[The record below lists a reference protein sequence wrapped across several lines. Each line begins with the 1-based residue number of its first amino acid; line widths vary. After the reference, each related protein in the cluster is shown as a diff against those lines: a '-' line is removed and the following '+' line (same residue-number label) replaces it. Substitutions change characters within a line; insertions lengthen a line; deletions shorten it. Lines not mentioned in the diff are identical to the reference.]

1 MFYIKPDFYDSFK
14 CIADKCTDS
23 CCIGWEID
31 VDEIALRKYQN
42 LQSPFGDEIRS
53 EIIKS
58 EDGNYCFRLSE
69 KERCPFLNENN
80 LCDIII
86 KCGESF
92 LCDICREHPRFY
104 EWFIGVTECGLGLC
118 CEEVCRILLENEE
131 PFSLV
136 EESDG
141 EEIVLKTKEEVAE
154 SDFYIF
160 LSAFREKLFEILF
173 NKDLSFEE
181 KLVKIL
187 SKTEAFC
194 GEKFKIRNYK
204 NSLELYKK
212 TEPIDE
218 KWTLYINDLSDSL
231 TDVLNVEKD
240 FIENT
245 KGDMLYSKI
254 LAYIIYRHFT
264 KAVFDKSIKER
275 ICFAVES
282 VRFILLC
289 DMKTYFEKGELTLK
303 DRIENLKNWSKQ
315 IEYSEENTDLL
326 IYGEE

>member
-1 MFYIKPDFYDSFK
+1 MFTIKPDFYDKFK
-14 CIADKCTDS
+14 CIAGKCSDS

-31 VDEIALRKYQN
+31 VDEAALEKYSKIN
-42 LQSPFGDEIRS
+42 TPIGEKIRS
-53 EIIKS
+53 QIIKS
-58 EDGNYCFRLSE
+58 EDGSYCFKLAE
-69 KERCPFLNENN
+69 NERCPFLNKDN

-141 EEIVLKTKEEVAE
+141 KEIVLEAEDDVAE
-154 SDFYIF
+154 SDYYIF

-173 NKDLSFEE
+173 RKDIGFED
-181 KLVKIL
+181 KLVKVL
-187 SKTEAFC
+187 SKTESFC
-194 GEKFKIRNYK
+194 DRKIKIRNYK

-218 KWTLYINDLSDSL
+218 NWTEYIRKLSENFQSI
-231 TDVLNVEKD
+231 LNVETEFKEK
-240 FIENT
+240 I
-245 KGDMLYSKI
+245 KADMIYSKI
-254 LAYIIYRHFT
+254 LAYVLYRHFT
-264 KAVFDKSIKER
+264 KAVFDESIKER

-282 VRFILLC
+282 VKFIYLC

-326 IYGEE
+326 IYGE

>member
-1 MFYIKPDFYDSFK
+1 MFIIKPGFYDEFK

-31 VDEIALRKYQN
+31 VDENAFEKYSK
-42 LQSPFGDEIRS
+42 LQSPLGEEIRS
-53 EIIKS
+53 EIVKA
-58 EDGNYCFRLSE
+58 EDGSYCFRLSE
-69 KERCPFLNENN
+69 NERCPFLNENN

-86 KCGESF
+86 NCGENY

-104 EWFIGVTECGLGLC
+104 EWFVGVTECGLGFC
-118 CEEVCRILLENEE
+118 CEEVCRLLIENEE

-141 EEIVLKTKEEVAE
+141 EEIILETKEDVAE

-160 LSAFREKLFEILF
+160 LSAFRDNLFEILF
-173 NKDLSFEE
+173 SKDISFEE
-181 KLVKIL
+181 KLVKVL
-187 SKTEAFC
+187 SETENFC
-194 GEKFKIRNYK
+194 SEKIKIRNYK

-218 KWTLYINDLSDSL
+218 NWTDYIRKLSENFQGI
-231 TDVLNVEKD
+231 LNVEPEFK
-240 FIENT
+240 ERT

-275 ICFAVES
+275 IQFAVES
-282 VRFILLC
+282 VRFIYLC
-289 DMKTYFEKGELTLK
+289 DMKTYFENGELTLK

-315 IEYSEENTDLL
+315 IEYSDENTELL

>member
-1 MFYIKPDFYDSFK
+1 MFTIKPDFYDSFK

-31 VDEIALRKYQN
+31 VDEFALEKYN
-42 LQSPFGDEIRS
+42 NINNDFGKKIRS
-53 EIIKS
+53 QIIKS
-58 EDGNYCFRLSE
+58 EDGSNCFALAE
-69 KERCPFLNENN
+69 NERCPFLNQRN

-86 KCGESF
+86 NCGEDH

-104 EWFIGVTECGLGLC
+104 EWFVGVTECGLGLC
-118 CEEVCRILLENEE
+118 CEEVCRILLENDE

-141 EEIVLKTKEEVAE
+141 KEIVFEDNEEVAE

-160 LSAFREKLFEILF
+160 LSAFREELFKILF
-173 NKDLSFEE
+173 DKNFNFEE
-181 KLVKIL
+181 KLVKVL
-187 SKTEAFC
+187 SKTEDFC
-194 GEKFKIRNYK
+194 GEKIKIRNYK

-218 KWTLYINDLSDSL
+218 NWTKYINFLRGNYK
-231 TDVLNVEKD
+231 DVLEIEKD
-240 FIENT
+240 FQEKTN
-245 KGDMLYSKI
+245 GGMLYSKI

-275 ICFAVES
+275 ICFAVEA
-282 VRFILLC
+282 VRFIYLC
-289 DMKTYFEKGELTLK
+289 DIKTYSEKGELSLK

-315 IEYSEENTDLL
+315 IEYSEENTGLL
-326 IYGEE
+326 IYGE

>member
-1 MFYIKPDFYDSFK
+1 MFYIKLDFYDEFK
-14 CIADKCTDS
+14 CIAGECTDS

-31 VDEIALRKYQN
+31 IDDTAFEKYN
-42 LQSPFGDEIRS
+42 KINTSFGDKIRS
-53 EIIKS
+53 QIIKS
-58 EDGNYCFRLSE
+58 EDGSNCFKLSE
-69 KERCPFLNENN
+69 NERCPFLNKKN

-86 KCGESF
+86 SCGENY

-118 CEEVCRILLENEE
+118 CEEVCRILLENDK

-141 EEIVLKTKEEVAE
+141 EEIILETKEDVAE

-160 LSAFREKLFEILF
+160 LSAFRDKLFEILF
-173 NKDLSFEE
+173 NEDISFEE

-194 GEKFKIRNYK
+194 GEKIKIRNYK

-218 KWTLYINDLSDSL
+218 NWTLYINDLSDNL

-254 LAYIIYRHFT
+254 LAYVLYRHFT

-282 VRFILLC
+282 VRFIYLC
-289 DMKTYFEKGELTLK
+289 DVKTYFEKGELTLK

-315 IEYSEENTDLL
+315 IEYSEENTALL
-326 IYGEE
+326 IYGE